1 MIFWCLLGP
10 SSFGS
15 NFDSPY
21 VVCLYGLTSFFM
33 RAEFPTLHLDWL
45 VYLIAGRPAKVEH
58 KQAVKVAHGVIM
70 CVPLDLKNEDSQNAE
85 TMTPHRPFIIP
96 LDL

>member
-1 MIFWCLLGP
+1 MFVRFETVRRQEEVGDLP
-10 SSFGS
+10 
-15 NFDSPY
+15 
-21 VVCLYGLTSFFM
+21 
-33 RAEFPTLHLDWL
+33 
-45 VYLIAGRPAKVEH
+45 VYLTAQCPASVQH
-58 KQAVKVAHGVIM
+58 QYRVKVAHGVIM